1 MKNKIHY
8 VLAICLVLI
17 VGVQII
23 DYVKQGEINF
33 SSMCIVFALL
43 PMTIKGF
50 KPEVENIKNFRYFQI
65 IMTVLA
71 VCMLIIQ
78 LVKTM

>member
-1 MKNKIHY
+1 MIY
-8 VLAICLVLI
+8 VMAVSLAIITILTI
-17 VGVQII
+17 VEYI
-23 DYVKQGEINF
+23 KQGEINF